1 MGQRPSFPSAS
12 PPPAAPQHPVG
23 RKLAAWLD
31 LLSGKGQARQNGCCD
46 SCLCP
51 LTTLQA
57 SAKPGGPREI
67 GR

>member
-1 MGQRPSFPSAS
+1 
-12 PPPAAPQHPVG
+12 VG

-31 LLSGKGQARQNGCCD
+31 LLSGEGQARQKGCCD